1 MCRNSLTQCY
11 NFRISNEELL
21 RRLNLRT
28 IDDYVTKKQLR
39 WDGHVDRMALIDYL
53 EKCCLRGY
61 VLNTLSVYLNMLWL
75 WFVQVVEEN
84 W

>member
-1 MCRNSLTQCY
+1 MLH
-11 NFRISNEELL
+11 FRISNEELL

-28 IDDYVTKKQLR
+28 IDDYVTKRQLR
-39 WDGHVDRMALIDYL
+39 WDGHVDRMVLIDYL

-61 VLNTLSVYLNMLWL
+61 VLNNLSVHLNMLWL

>member
-1 MCRNSLTQCY
+1 MLH
-11 NFRISNEELL
+11 FRISNEELL

-28 IDDYVTKKQLR
+28 IDDYVTKRQLR
-39 WDGHVDRMALIDYL
+39 WDGHVDR
-53 EKCCLRGY
+53 GY
-61 VLNTLSVYLNMLWL
+61 VLNNLSVHLNMLWL